1 MKTFLLLMGMFGC
14 GPQTVSTQP
23 ELSKNN
29 GWSHQAPV
37 VTGAGSTALAQPPS
51 ETATVIDFN
60 REIRPL
66 LSDRCF
72 RCHGPDSAQR
82 QAGLRLDTK
91 AGLQGNGDRRPIV
104 VPGDANASALFLR
117 ITHADPNHR
126 MPPADSTPPLT
137 VRQIGLI
144 EAWIRQGAV
153 WQKHWSFLPPSRPAL
168 PAVKKTEWPRNPI
181 DRFILARLESAGL
194 RPSPRADKETLIRR
208 VTFDLTGLPPTMQE
222 IDTFLADESS
232 GAYES
237 VVERLLHSQQYGE
250 RMAMQWLDAARYAD
264 SHGYSLDR
272 RRVMW
277 PWRDWVI
284 WAYNQNMPFDQFTV
298 AQIAGDLLPDA
309 TVAQQIATG
318 FNRNHPIQSEGGVI
332 NEEYRVETV
341 VDRVET
347 TASVFLGL
355 TMGCCR
361 CHDHKYEPFS
371 QEDFYRFYAF
381 FNNVPETAHVG
392 NGDRLVDP
400 PALTAPSVLRPIQ
413 LTEHRQRIAALEERV
428 AQERTQGAASRPTE
442 RVWIDDELPPGSTPI
457 GNGSGAQEF
466 VFVTRPD
473 HPVFSGKRSS
483 RRTSQGRGQHL
494 IQNANPGLR
503 LAADT
508 TLFSYVYLDPQNP
521 PRQIM
526 LQWNSG
532 RSWDHRA
539 YWGGDHI
546 PWGKAGTS
554 SRRRQGPLPET
565 GKWVRLEVKAGDV
578 GLTTGMTIT
587 GWAYTQFDGTVYWDK
602 SGVVDRP
609 IDRTEQ
615 RLAALKQELQHLTTS
630 QPTVMVM
637 AEMEPP
643 RQTYV
648 LRRGQYDQPGD
659 TPVTAGL
666 PAALGSLSGE
676 LPPNRLALARWL
688 VSDTN
693 PLTARVAVN
702 RYWQL
707 HFGNGLVETPED
719 FGSQG
724 SWPTHPQLLDW
735 LATEF
740 VRRHWNVRE
749 MHKLMVMSATYQQSS
764 RTAPPLSKLDP
775 DNRLLARGP
784 RFRLSAEMIRDQAL
798 AVSGLLTSQIGG
810 ESVRPYQ
817 PPGLWDDVV
826 YQNVP
831 RFIQDHGDKLYRRSL
846 YTYWKR
852 SVPPPN
858 FQAFDA
864 PTREA
869 CVLKRST
876 TNTPLAAL
884 VLMNDPTFVEA
895 SRKLAERVLREGGQ
909 GTATRLEMAFRLT
922 TGRRPIPV
930 EAKTLAVALR
940 ELSETFRLDATA
952 AEQFLSVGEAPAAH
966 DLEPRELATYAAL
979 VNSLLQLDESVTRR

>member
-1 MKTFLLLMGMFGC
+1 MKTTRLEAGTVAIVLVLC
-14 GPQTVSTQP
+14 GVSA
-23 ELSKNN
+23 
-29 GWSHQAPV
+29 H
-37 VTGAGSTALAQPPS
+37 AQPPS
-51 ETATVIDFN
+51 RPPTVIDFN

-72 RCHGPDSAQR
+72 RCHGPDAAQR
-82 QAGLRLDTK
+82 QAKLRLDTRLGMQ
-91 AGLQGNGDRRPIV
+91 ANRNDLPVV
-104 VPGDANASALFLR
+104 VPGDPNASELYLR
-117 ITHADPNHR
+117 IAHADPSHR
-126 MPPADSTPPLT
+126 MPPTDSTPPLT
-137 VRQIGLI
+137 ASQIRLI
-144 EAWIRQGAV
+144 KEWITQGAV
-153 WQKHWSFLPPSRPAL
+153 WQRHWSFLPPARPPL
-168 PAVKKTEWPRNPI
+168 PSVKNIEWPRNAI
-181 DRFILARLESAGL
+181 DRFILARLEREGL
-194 RPSPRADKETLIRR
+194 QPSPRADKETLIRR
-208 VTFDLTGLPPTMQE
+208 VTFDLTGLPPTLQA
-222 IDTFLADESS
+222 IDAFLADESA
-232 GAYES
+232 GAYEL
-237 VVERLLHSQQYGE
+237 VVARLLDSRSYGE

-298 AQIAGDLLPDA
+298 EQIAGDLLPNA
-309 TVAQQIATG
+309 TIAQQIATG

-400 PALTAPSVLRPIQ
+400 PAVTAPSVLRPVQ
-413 LTEHRQRIAALEERV
+413 LDDYRQQISALEKAVTQQRANGV
-428 AQERTQGAASRPTE
+428 ALMPTE
-442 RVWIDDELPPGSTPI
+442 RVWIDDELPPGSVPI
-457 GNGSGAQEF
+457 GNGSGAQKF
-466 VFVTRPD
+466 VFVTGPD
-473 HPVFSGKRSS
+473 HPVFSGKRAS
-483 RRTSQGRGQHL
+483 RRSSQGRGQHL
-494 IQNANPGLR
+494 IQNANPGLQ
-503 LAADT
+503 LGADA

-526 LQWNSG
+526 LQWNTG

-546 PWGKAGTS
+546 PWGKADTS
-554 SRRRQGPLPET
+554 SRRHQGPLPET
-565 GKWVRLEVKAGDV
+565 GKWVRLEVKAAEV

-587 GWAYTQFDGTVYWDK
+587 GWAYTQFDGTIYWDK

-609 IDRTEQ
+609 TSQQEH
-615 RLAALKQELQHLTTS
+615 RLAALKQELHHLTTT

-637 AEMEPP
+637 AEMDPP
-643 RQTYV
+643 RKTYL

-659 TPVTAGL
+659 TVLTAGL
-666 PAALGSLSGE
+666 PPALGTLSRAH
-676 LPPNRLALARWL
+676 PANRLALARWL
-688 VSDTN
+688 VSETN
-693 PLTARVAVN
+693 PLTARVAIN

-707 HFGNGLVETPED
+707 HFGNGLVGTPED

-724 SWPTHPQLLDW
+724 AWPTHPQLLDW

-740 VRRHWNVRE
+740 QRRQWNVRE

-764 RTAPPLSKLDP
+764 RLSPALSKLDP

-798 AVSGLLTSQIGG
+798 AVSELLTGQLGG

-831 RFIQDHGDKLYRRSL
+831 RFTQDHGDKLYRRSL

-869 CVLKRST
+869 CVLQRST

-895 SRKLAERVLREGGQ
+895 SRKLAERVLREGGDE
-909 GTATRLEMAFRLT
+909 AASRLTMAFRLT
-922 TGRRPIPV
+922 TGRRPLPV
-930 EAKTLAVALR
+930 EAKTLALALR
-940 ELSETFRLDATA
+940 DLVEAFRQDPNA
-952 AEQFLSVGEAPAAH
+952 AEQLLNVGEASA
-966 DLEPRELATYAAL
+966 DRELDALKLAAYSAV
-979 VNSLLQLDESVTRR
+979 VNSLLQLDESITRR

>member
-1 MKTFLLLMGMFGC
+1 MKRNRQSAVIMG
-14 GPQTVSTQP
+14 
-23 ELSKNN
+23 LIL
-29 GWSHQAPV
+29 V
-37 VTGAGSTALAQPPS
+37 VCSFAVNAQQSSSRPTA
-51 ETATVIDFN
+51 IDFN

-72 RCHGPDSAQR
+72 RCHGPDASQR
-82 QAGLRLDTK
+82 QADLRLDTSS
-91 AGLQGNGDRRPIV
+91 GLQTNRDGRRAV
-104 VPGDANASALFLR
+104 VPGDPNASELFLR
-117 ITHADPNHR
+117 ISHADPNHR
-126 MPPADSTPPLT
+126 MPPSDSMPPLT
-137 VRQIGLI
+137 ATQISLI
-144 EAWIRQGAV
+144 EQWIKQGAV
-153 WQKHWSFLPPSRPAL
+153 WQKHWAFLPPARPEL
-168 PAVKKTEWPRNPI
+168 PEVKRKDWPRNAI
-181 DRFILARLESAGL
+181 DQFILARLEQAGL
-194 RPSPRADKETLIRR
+194 QPSPRADKETLIRR
-208 VTFDLTGLPPTMQE
+208 ATFDLTGLPPTLQE
-222 IDTFLADESS
+222 IDAFLADDTA

-237 VVERLLHSQQYGE
+237 VVERLLHSRRYGE

-298 AQIAGDLLPDA
+298 EQIAGDLLPDA
-309 TVAQQIATG
+309 TIAQQIATG

-347 TASVFLGL
+347 TTSVFLGL

-400 PALTAPSVLRPIQ
+400 PAITAPSVLQPVQ
-413 LTEHRQRIAALEERV
+413 LQDYRQQIAAVENAL
-428 AQERTQGAASRPTE
+428 AQDRTDGNASRPLE
-442 RVWIDDELPPGSTPI
+442 RVWIDDELPPGSVPI

-466 VFVTRPD
+466 VFGGRPD
-473 HPVFSGKRSS
+473 QPVFSGKRSS

-494 IQNANPGLR
+494 IQNANPGLQ
-503 LAADT
+503 LGADAS
-508 TLFSYVYLDPQNP
+508 LFTYVFLNAENP

-526 LQWNSG
+526 LQWNTG

-554 SRRRQGPLPET
+554 SRRHLGPLPKLGE
-565 GKWVRLEVKAGDV
+565 WVRLEIKAADV
-578 GLTTGMTIT
+578 GLSAGATIT
-587 GWAYTQFDGTVYWDK
+587 GWAFTQFDGTVYWDK

-609 IDRTEQ
+609 FSERER
-615 RLAALKQELQHLTTS
+615 RLNALNHELQQLTTAK
-630 QPTVMVM
+630 PTVMVM
-637 AEMEPP
+637 AEMDPP
-643 RQTYV
+643 RKTYV
-648 LRRGQYDQPGD
+648 LHRGQYDQPGD
-659 TPVTAGL
+659 AAVTAGL
-666 PAALGSLSGE
+666 PAALGTLSDE
-676 LPPNRLALARWL
+676 PRSNRLALARWL
-688 VSDTN
+688 VHEKN
-693 PLTARVAVN
+693 PLTARVAIN
-702 RYWQL
+702 RYWQI
-707 HFGNGLVETPED
+707 HFGTGLVATPED

-724 SWPTHPQLLDW
+724 AWPTHPQLLDW

-749 MHKLMVMSATYQQSS
+749 LHKLMVMSATYQQSS
-764 RTAPPLSKLDP
+764 RVSPSLLKVDP
-775 DNRLLARGP
+775 HNRLLARGP
-784 RFRLSAEMIRDQAL
+784 RLRLSAEMIRDQAL
-798 AVSGLLTSQIGG
+798 AASGLLVEQLGG

-826 YQNVP
+826 YENVP
-831 RFIQDHGDKLYRRSL
+831 RFTQDHGDKLYRRSL

-895 SRKLAERVLREGGQ
+895 SRKLAERVLREGGNQ
-909 GTATRLEMAFRLT
+909 STTRLEMAFRLT
-922 TGRRPIPV
+922 TGRRPNAA
-930 EAKTLAVALR
+930 EAKTLALALGD
-940 ELSETFRLDATA
+940 LIAAFRQDRKA
-952 AEQFLSVGEAPAAH
+952 AAQLLSVGEAPVDRGLDIIALAAYS
-966 DLEPRELATYAAL
+966 AV
-979 VNSLLQLDESVTRR
+979 VNSLLQLDESINRR

>member
-1 MKTFLLLMGMFGC
+1 MKTLRF
-14 GPQTVSTQP
+14 TAV
-23 ELSKNN
+23 
-29 GWSHQAPV
+29 
-37 VTGAGSTALAQPPS
+37 ALALVLTVGSYTAVAQSPAKA
-51 ETATVIDFN
+51 ATVIDFN

-72 RCHGPDSAQR
+72 RCHGPDAGQR
-82 QAGLRLDTK
+82 QAELRLDTK
-91 AGLQGNGDRRPIV
+91 AGLQGNGNRRPIV
-104 VPGDANASALFLR
+104 VPGDADSSALYLR

-137 VRQIGLI
+137 ANEIGLI
-144 EAWIRQGAV
+144 KAWISQGAV
-153 WQKHWSFLPPSRPAL
+153 WQKHWSFLPPTRPAL
-168 PAVKKTEWPRNPI
+168 PEVKDTQWPRNAI
-181 DRFILARLESAGL
+181 DRFVLARLEHEGL
-194 RPSPRADKETLIRR
+194 QPSPPADKETLLRR
-208 VTFDLTGLPPTMQE
+208 VTFDLTGLPPTLQE
-222 IDTFLADESS
+222 IDAFLSDQGA

-237 VVERLLHSQQYGE
+237 VVVRLLDSRRYGE

-284 WAYNQNMPFDQFTV
+284 WAYNQNMQFDQFTV
-298 AQIAGDLLPDA
+298 EQIAGDLLPDA
-309 TVAQQIATG
+309 TIAQQIATG

-347 TASVFLGL
+347 TAAVFLGL

-400 PALTAPSVLRPIQ
+400 PAVTAPSVLRPVQ
-413 LTEHRQRIAALEERV
+413 LQDYRQQISALEKEV
-428 AQERTQGAASRPTE
+428 AQQRASVVGLPPVE
-442 RVWIDDELPPGSTPI
+442 RVWIDDELPAGSVPI

-466 VFVTRPD
+466 VFVTGPD

-483 RRTSQGRGQHL
+483 QRTSQGRGQHL
-494 IQNANPGLR
+494 IQNAKPGLQ
-503 LAADT
+503 LAANAS
-508 TLFSYVYLDPQNP
+508 LFSYVYLDPENP

-526 LQWNSG
+526 LQWNTG

-554 SRRRQGPLPET
+554 SRRHLGPLPET
-565 GKWVRLEVKAGDV
+565 GKWVRLEVKAAEV
-578 GLTTGMTIT
+578 GLTTGMEIT

-609 IDRTEQ
+609 ISRNEQ
-615 RLAALKQELQHLTTS
+615 RLATLKAELQQLIKS

-637 AEMEPP
+637 AEMDPP
-643 RQTYV
+643 RKTYL
-648 LRRGQYDQPGD
+648 LRRGQYDQPSD
-659 TPVTAGL
+659 TLLTPGL
-666 PAALGSLSGE
+666 PAALGTLAAE

-688 VSDTN
+688 VSETN
-693 PLTARVAVN
+693 PLTARVAMN

-707 HFGNGLVETPED
+707 HFGNGLVATPED

-724 SWPTHPQLLDW
+724 AWPTHPQLLDW

-740 VRRHWNVRE
+740 LRRHWNVKE

-764 RTAPPLSKLDP
+764 RVAPELSKRDP

-798 AVSGLLTSQIGG
+798 ATSGLLTGHLGG

-831 RFIQDHGDKLYRRSL
+831 RFSQDHGDKLYRRSL

-884 VLMNDPTFVEA
+884 VMMNDPTFVEA
-895 SRKLAERVLREGGQ
+895 SRILAERILREGGPAA
-909 GTATRLEMAFRLT
+909 TTRLAMAFRLT
-922 TGRRPIPV
+922 TGRRPLPA
-930 EAKTLAVALR
+930 EAQTLAVALR
-940 ELSETFRLDATA
+940 DMVDAFRQDPQA
-952 AEQFLSVGEAPAAH
+952 AEQLLTVGEAPADH
-966 DLEPRELATYAAL
+966 LLDDCELAAYTAI
-979 VNSLLQLDESVTRR
+979 VNSLLQLDESITRK